1 VTRYRI
7 LPERSY
13 VWIDARSNVHP
24 IHSTTDGLEGFVD
37 LTFSADGSV
46 DVAAPVAGSLS
57 LTVDHLR
64 SGNRME
70 DRELQRR
77 IDSRRYPKIEGTLDT
92 IAPAPSEESESYLVG
107 GRVDF
112 RGVSLQREDVMS
124 IGSVDDQTI
133 RLAGKSTFDIRQ
145 FGMEPPRIL
154 LLKVEPE
161 VEIRVEIFAAKE
173 PEE

>member
-1 VTRYRI
+1 MTRYRI
-7 LPERSY
+7 TPERSY

-37 LTFSADGSV
+37 VTFSPDGSV
-46 DVAAPVAGSLS
+46 DVGAPVAGTLS
-57 LTVDHLR
+57 LTVDHLS

-77 IDSRRYPKIEGTLDT
+77 INARRYPKIEGTLDK
-92 IAPAPSEESESYLVG
+92 IAPSEEAQSYLVG
-107 GRVDF
+107 GEIAF
-112 RGVSLQREDVMS
+112 RGVARHHEDVMRITS
-124 IGSVDDQTI
+124 EDEQTI
-133 RLAGKSTFDIRQ
+133 RLAGKSSFDIRE
-145 FGMEPPRIL
+145 FGMDPPRIL

-161 VEIRVEIFAAKE
+161 VAIRVEIFAARE

>member
-1 VTRYRI
+1 MARYRI
-7 LPERSY
+7 TPERSY

-37 LTFSADGSV
+37 VTFSADGSV

-77 IDSRRYPKIEGTLDT
+77 IDSRRYPKIEGTLDK
-92 IAPAPSEESESYLVG
+92 IAPSEESENYLVG

-112 RGVSLQREDVMS
+112 RGVSRHHEDVMS
-124 IGSVDDQTI
+124 ITNVDGETV
-133 RLAGKSTFDIRQ
+133 RLAGKSSFDIRE

-161 VEIRVEIFAAKE
+161 VEIRVEIFATKE

>member
-1 VTRYRI
+1 VARYRI
-7 LPERSY
+7 MPERSY

-37 LTFSADGSV
+37 VTFSADGSV

-77 IDSRRYPKIEGTLDT
+77 IDSRRYPKIDK
-92 IAPAPSEESESYLVG
+92 IAPSEESESYVVG
-107 GRVDF
+107 GDIAF
-112 RGVSLQREDVMS
+112 RGVSRHHEDVMS

-133 RLAGKSTFDIRQ
+133 RLAGKSNFDIRE

>member
-1 VTRYRI
+1 VARYHI
-7 LPERSY
+7 APERSY

-37 LTFSADGSV
+37 VTLSPEGTV
-46 DVAAPVAGSLS
+46 DVAAPVAGTLS
-57 LTVDHLR
+57 LTVDHLS

-77 IDSRRYPKIEGTLDT
+77 IDSRRYPKIEGTLQK
-92 IAPAPSEESESYLVG
+92 IALSEEKESYLVG
-107 GRVDF
+107 GDIAF
-112 RGVSLQREDVMS
+112 RGVSRHHEDMMS
-124 IGSVDDQTI
+124 ITSVDDQTI
-133 RLAGKSTFDIRQ
+133 RLAGKSSFDIRE

-161 VEIRVEIFAAKE
+161 VEIRVEIFATKE

>member
-1 VTRYRI
+1 VARYRI
-7 LPERSY
+7 APERSY

-37 LTFSADGSV
+37 VTLSPDGAV
-46 DVAAPVAGSLS
+46 DVDAPVAGTLS
-57 LTVDHLR
+57 LTVDHLS
-64 SGNRME
+64 SGNRLE

-77 IDSRRYPKIEGTLDT
+77 IDSRRYPKIEGTLDK
-92 IAPAPSEESESYLVG
+92 IVSSEESQSYTVG
-107 GRVDF
+107 GDIAF
-112 RGVSLQREDVMS
+112 RGVTRHHEDTMS
-124 IGSVDDQTI
+124 ISSVDDQTI
-133 RLAGKSTFDIRQ
+133 RLAGQSTFDIRE

-161 VEIRVEIFAAKE
+161 VEIRVEIFAVAE

>member
-1 VTRYRI
+1 MARYRI
-7 LPERSY
+7 TPQRSY

-37 LTFSADGSV
+37 VTFLPDGSV
-46 DVAAPVAGSLS
+46 DVAAPVTGTLS
-57 LTVDHLR
+57 LTVDHLS

-77 IDSRRYPKIEGTLDT
+77 IDSRRYPKIEGTLEK
-92 IAPAPSEESESYLVG
+92 IAPSEESESYLVG
-107 GRVDF
+107 GDITF
-112 RGVSLQREDVMS
+112 RGVSRHHEDVMS
-124 IGSVDDQTI
+124 ITSVDDGTI
-133 RLAGKSTFDIRQ
+133 RLAGKSSFDIRE
-145 FGMEPPRIL
+145 FGMDPPRIL

-161 VEIRVEIFAAKE
+161 VAIRVEIFATRE

>member
-1 VTRYRI
+1 VPRYRI
-7 LPERSY
+7 TPERSY

-37 LTFSADGSV
+37 VTFSSDGSV
-46 DVAAPVAGSLS
+46 DGTAPVAGTLS
-57 LTVDHLR
+57 LTVDHLS

-77 IDSRRYPKIEGTLDT
+77 IDARRYPKIEGTLDK
-92 IAPAPSEESESYLVG
+92 IVPSEESESYLVG
-107 GRVDF
+107 GDIAF
-112 RGVSLQREDVMS
+112 RGVSRHHEDVMS
-124 IGSVDDQTI
+124 ISSVDDRTI
-133 RLAGKSTFDIRQ
+133 RLAGQSSFDIRD

-161 VEIRVEIFAAKE
+161 VTIRVEIFAARE

>member
-1 VTRYRI
+1 M
-7 LPERSY
+7 PERSY

-37 LTFSADGSV
+37 VTFSDDGSV

-77 IDSRRYPKIEGTLDT
+77 IDSRRYPKIEGTLDK
-92 IAPAPSEESESYLVG
+92 IAPSEESQSYLVD
-107 GRVDF
+107 GRVEF
-112 RGVSLQREDVMS
+112 RGVSRQHQDVMT

-133 RLAGKSTFDIRQ
+133 RLAGKSNFDIRE